1 VTLGLFVVS
10 EETISIGLAW
20 VELDLVF
27 FLGSIVGLVFIMNTL
42 GAKCWILTHGP
53 MHLGTSDTNNA

>member
-1 VTLGLFVVS
+1 MGLCVLS
-10 EETISIGLAW
+10 KETISIGLAR

-53 MHLGTSDTNNA
+53 IHLGTSDTNNA